1 MNLIQQAVARAE
13 QTDKTNKFVFA
24 PLEPAPNLGRMNSRS
39 FRSMPM
45 NPGRTP
51 LAAIGL
57 AVLALLGGA
66 ALYIALAHS
75 RDESAAVTAL
85 FSQVGLLSADKPAIP
100 GAAQPAVTPAAAAP
114 VTAPTPAV
122 QAPAP
127 AVALPQ
133 ATVAPQ
139 AAAASQADQLL
150 EARYTIDAWAR
161 AWSQRDVDAYLTYYG
176 DGFAPERG
184 TTRAAWEKARRQA
197 IERRNNILVTV
208 NNLELKA
215 APGDR
220 VVARYTQDYAA
231 DAYRE
236 SGTPKR
242 LVLAREGGVWRI
254 VAETGSAAKAR

>member
-24 PLEPAPNLGRMNSRS
+24 PLEPAPNLGSMSSRS
-39 FRSMPM
+39 FRPLPM

-75 RDESAAVTAL
+75 RDESAAVAAV
-85 FSQVGLLSADKPAIP
+85 FSQVGLLSADKPA
-100 GAAQPAVTPAAAAP
+100 TPAAAQPSAVPAATAP
-114 VTAPTPAV
+114 VNAPTPA
-122 QAPAP
+122 
-127 AVALPQ
+127 AVAAAVAVPQ
-133 ATVAPQ
+133 AAVAPQ
-139 AAAASQADQLL
+139 AAAAQADQLL

-184 TTRAAWEKARRQA
+184 TTRAAWEKSRRQA
-197 IERRNNILVTV
+197 IERRSNILVTV
-208 NNLELKA
+208 NNLELEA

-220 VVARYTQDYAA
+220 VVARYIQDYAA